1 MDIPNPSYFSCHTDS
16 CAHLLQTSLKS
27 RDPIKGKS
35 IHAQMVKLGLTFS
48 VYLMNNLM
56 NLYAKTGFLLDAHD
70 LFNEM
75 PVKTTF
81 SWNTILSGYAKQGK
95 LEKAHQVFDLIPVRD
110 SVSWTTIIVGYNQ
123 MGRFEDAIRAFVD
136 MVNDKVLPTQFTLT
150 NVLAS
155 CAATGSRGV
164 GTKTHSFVVKLGL
177 HACVPVTN
185 SLLNMYA
192 KTGDLEM
199 AKVIFDRMKLR
210 NTSSWNAMISLH
222 MNCGRVDLALAQFE
236 LMSERDIVSWN
247 SMIAGCNQHGFDN
260 EALQFFSSMLKDTS
274 LKPDRFSLAS
284 ALSTCANL
292 ERLNFGKQI
301 HGYIVRTMFDASGA
315 VGNALISMYAKSG
328 GVETARRI
336 IEQSGI
342 SDLDVI
348 AFTALLD
355 GYVKLGDMTPARQ
368 IFNSLKDPDVVAWTA
383 MIVGYVQN
391 GLNNDAVEVF
401 KTMVREGP
409 RPNSFHSSSHVE
421 CQFKRDI
428 FESWKTNSCKC
439 NKIRGGIIT
448 FCGQCSDYDVCES
461 WKHKWCTESIQ
472 SSTSE
477 QRYCLLDFY
486 DYGFSSTWS
495 WRRSHRTI

>member
-1 MDIPNPSYFSCHTDS
+1 
-16 CAHLLQTSLKS
+16 
-27 RDPIKGKS
+27 
-35 IHAQMVKLGLTFS
+35 
-48 VYLMNNLM
+48 
-56 NLYAKTGFLLDAHD
+56 
-70 LFNEM
+70 M

-155 CAATGSRGV
+155 CAATGSR
-164 GTKTHSFVVKLGL
+164 
-177 HACVPVTN
+177 
-185 SLLNMYA
+185 
-192 KTGDLEM
+192 GDLEM

-301 HGYIVRTMFDASGA
+301 HGYIVRTMLDASGA

-328 GVETARRI
+328 GVE
-336 IEQSGI
+336 
-342 SDLDVI
+342 
-348 AFTALLD
+348 
-355 GYVKLGDMTPARQ
+355 
-368 IFNSLKDPDVVAWTA
+368 N
-383 MIVGYVQN
+383 
-391 GLNNDAVEVF
+391 
-401 KTMVREGP
+401 
-409 RPNSFHSSSHVE
+409 
-421 CQFKRDI
+421 
-428 FESWKTNSCKC
+428 
-439 NKIRGGIIT
+439 
-448 FCGQCSDYDVCES
+448 CSKNHRAE
-461 WKHKWCTESIQ
+461 W
-472 SSTSE
+472 
-477 QRYCLLDFY
+477 DF
-486 DYGFSSTWS
+486 
-495 WRRSHRTI
+495 RS